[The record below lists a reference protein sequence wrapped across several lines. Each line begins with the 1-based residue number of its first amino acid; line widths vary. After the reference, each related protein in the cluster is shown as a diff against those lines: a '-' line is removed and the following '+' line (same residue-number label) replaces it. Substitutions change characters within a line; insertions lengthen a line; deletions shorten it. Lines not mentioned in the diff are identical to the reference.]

1 MQNASES
8 IARVSSC
15 KCSVGG
21 ALFHREVGDWRAS
34 IEHTTAEVRDAV
46 RGLYLALG

>member
-1 MQNASES
+1 
-8 IARVSSC
+8 
-15 KCSVGG
+15 VGG